1 MFVCLVF
8 MPDECSPEYFDE
20 LNDDCFKG
28 LLNPECFGFS
38 SFLFLLFSQ
47 FLWSSPSLLCFVEL
61 ATPWL
66 SLPMTSSLV
75 QKLGIWLLYDIDLHP
90 LLGAD
95 EGIGDTMVADHHCT
109 HFC

>member
-1 MFVCLVF
+1 
-8 MPDECSPEYFDE
+8 
-20 LNDDCFKG
+20 
-28 LLNPECFGFS
+28 
-38 SFLFLLFSQ
+38 LFLLFCQ

-66 SLPMTSSLV
+66 SLSMTSSLV
-75 QKLGIWLLYDIDLHP
+75 QKLSIWLLYDIDLHP